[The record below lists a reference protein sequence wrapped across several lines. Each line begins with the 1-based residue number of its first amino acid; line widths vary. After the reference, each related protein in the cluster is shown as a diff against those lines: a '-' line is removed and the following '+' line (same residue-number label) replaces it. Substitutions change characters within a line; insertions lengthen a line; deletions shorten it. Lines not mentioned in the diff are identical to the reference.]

1 MATVTVLPAHK
12 LRISTDMKHIPWESS
27 DHIPTPRNGAKYMLQ
42 PRALKAM
49 ELALYMQ
56 NEGYNVYLCGGAH
69 VGRSYIVRE
78 ILTPHAR
85 KAQTPKDIIYLYNF
99 SDADKP
105 ILLRLPAGQGRIFKK
120 MLQDV
125 VSKIRKE
132 LPRHFETELYITSRS
147 KILDAFQET
156 KSGILKRM
164 NELAKAKGFSLD
176 VDDNSGVT
184 LYPLVEGKRLSEDE
198 FEHLETETRQVFKR
212 KADALMNSLSGH
224 MRHLSRVEQELR
236 ENEKELER
244 TVAVR
249 MLEKILKP
257 VQESFLRKHPDE
269 TLKKYLDD
277 FYKDILNNLDS
288 FTSRDGLS
296 SAGASHMGLD
306 LSHAMQGEPD
316 LSRYDINVFVDNTET
331 KGAPLIFEQHPTV
344 SNLLGCI
351 ERESEM
357 GALITDF
364 SLIKSGSLHKANG
377 GYLVIRIDDII
388 QHYQAW
394 EGLLRSLRSGYAR
407 IEDAN
412 EGQDSAA
419 RTKSIEP
426 QPVDLQVK
434 VILIGSEGIYETLLE
449 GDERFSKLFR
459 IKAHLS
465 EQSERNATTIRY
477 YLQRIKQ
484 IINKTQLPTFD
495 KSALAWLVDYGSR
508 LVEDQRRLS
517 LKFPRLREIM
527 MEASA
532 LAAQQG
538 QTVVNAAFLQLA
550 ADDKHYRANLVQDVF
565 LEEYDRNIIK
575 VRTWGQA
582 VGLVNGLSVTGHGDF
597 EFGLPHQI
605 SCTVGVGHG
614 GIIDLER
621 EAELG
626 GPIHTKAIMILKSYL
641 TALFARRHPIVL
653 TGSICIEQCYAG
665 IEGDS
670 ASGAELVSLL
680 SAIAEVPVR
689 LDLAFTGALN
699 QSGQIMAVGGVSHKI
714 EGFFNV
720 CARHGLTGTQGVLI
734 PHDNVENLM
743 LSPSIVEAVQQGKFS
758 VYPIKHIDEAL
769 ELLTGLSAGK
779 RRKDDSFTKGSLYAL
794 VATRLQSLCAFAAK
808 DVRVPKKPV
817 QKKAQKATVKSPE
830 KSSSD
835 SQNSAKN
842 MFSESPILHKREHAS
857 KVLRHKS

>member
-12 LRISTDMKHIPWESS
+12 LSICTDTKHIPWESS
-27 DHIPTPRNGAKYMLQ
+27 DRIPTPRNGAKHMLQ

-56 NEGYNVYLCGGAH
+56 NEGYNVYLCGGAQL
-69 VGRSYIVRE
+69 GRSYLVRE
-78 ILTPHAR
+78 ILHPHAR
-85 KAQTPKDIIYLYNF
+85 KSATPPDIIYLYNF
-99 SDADKP
+99 SDTDKP
-105 ILLRLPAGQGRIFKK
+105 ILLRLPAGQGRILKK

-147 KILDAFQET
+147 KILDAFQES
-156 KSGILKRM
+156 KSTILKRM

-176 VDDNSGVT
+176 VDDNGGVT
-184 LYPLVEGKRLSEDE
+184 LYPLVDGKRLSEDE
-198 FEHLETETRQVFKR
+198 FEHLETEVRQVFKR

-224 MRHLSRVEQELR
+224 MRHLTRMEQELR

-269 TLKKYLDD
+269 TLKKYLEA
-277 FYKDILNNLDS
+277 FYKDILDNLDS
-288 FTSRDGLS
+288 FTSRDGLGGGGS
-296 SAGASHMGLD
+296 GLAPMGLD

-316 LSRYDINVFVDNTET
+316 MGRYDINVFVDNTKT
-331 KGAPLIFEQHPTV
+331 KGAPVIFEEHPTV
-344 SNLLGCI
+344 SNLLGTI

-377 GYLVIRIDDII
+377 GYLVIRIEDIL

-394 EGLLRSLRSGYAR
+394 EGLLRSLRSGFAR
-407 IEDAN
+407 IEDAS
-412 EGQDSAA
+412 EGQESAS

-426 QPVDLQVK
+426 QRVDLHLK
-434 VILIGSEGIYETLLE
+434 IILIGSEGIYETLLE

-459 IKAHLS
+459 VKAHLS
-465 EQSERNATTIRY
+465 EYAERNATNIRY
-477 YLQRIKQ
+477 YLQRLQQ
-484 IINKTQLPTFD
+484 IIKNTNLPCFD

-508 LVEDQRRLS
+508 IVEDQRRLS
-517 LKFPRLREIM
+517 LKFPLLREIM

-532 LAAQQG
+532 LAAQQ
-538 QTVVNAAFLQLA
+538 QQEQVNAHFLQLA
-550 ADDKHYRANLVQDVF
+550 ADDKHYRTNLVQDVF

-575 VRTWGQA
+575 VRTSGEA
-582 VGLVNGLSVTGHGDF
+582 IGLVNGLSVTGHGDF

-641 TALFARRHPIVL
+641 TSLFARRHPIVL

-743 LSPSIVEAVQQGKFS
+743 LSPRIMQAVQQGKFAI
-758 VYPIKHIDEAL
+758 YPIKHIDEAL

-794 VATRLQSLCAFAAK
+794 VATRLQSLSAFAAK
-808 DVRVPKKPV
+808 EVKLPKNALT
-817 QKKAQKATVKSPE
+817 KKTPSKTAISKATLPNSQENKENKTQKAR
-830 KSSSD
+830 
-835 SQNSAKN
+835 
-842 MFSESPILHKREHAS
+842 LGLRKRLQA
-857 KVLRHKS
+857 

>member
-1 MATVTVLPAHK
+1 MATVSVLPAHK
-12 LRISTDMKHIPWESS
+12 LSISTDMKHIPWESS
-27 DHIPTPRNGAKYMLQ
+27 DHIPTPRNGAKHMLQ

-56 NEGYNVYLCGGAH
+56 HEGYNVYLCGGAH
-69 VGRSYIVRE
+69 LGRSYMVRE
-78 ILTPHAR
+78 TLLPHAR
-85 KAQTPKDIIYLYNF
+85 KAATPADMIYLYNF

-125 VSKIRKE
+125 VNKIRKE

-147 KILDAFQET
+147 KILDAFQES

-176 VDDNSGVT
+176 VDDGGGVT
-184 LYPLVEGKRLSEDE
+184 LYPLVEGKRLSEEE
-198 FEHLETETRQVFKR
+198 FEHLETEVRQVFKR
-212 KADALMNSLSGH
+212 KADALMNTMSGH
-224 MRHLSRVEQELR
+224 MRHLTRVEQELR
-236 ENEKELER
+236 ENEKQLER

-269 TLKKYLDD
+269 TLKKYLEA
-277 FYKDILNNLDS
+277 FYQDVLDNLDS
-288 FTSRDGLS
+288 FTAREGVGGQGS
-296 SAGASHMGLD
+296 SPMAMDFA
-306 LSHAMQGEPD
+306 HAMQQEPD
-316 LSRYDINVFVDNTET
+316 MGRYDINVFVDNTKT
-331 KGAPLIFEQHPTV
+331 KGAPLIFEEHPTV

-364 SLIKSGSLHKANG
+364 SLIKAGSLHKANG
-377 GYLVIRIDDII
+377 GYLVIRIEDIL

-394 EGLLRSLRSGYAR
+394 EGLLRSLRSGFAR
-407 IEDAN
+407 IEDAT
-412 EGQDSAA
+412 EGQESAA

-426 QPVDLQVK
+426 QRIDLQVK

-465 EQSERNATTIRY
+465 EQAERNAQNIRH
-477 YLQRIKQ
+477 YLQRLQQ
-484 IINKTQLPTFD
+484 IIKNTGLPTFD
-495 KSALAWLVDYGSR
+495 KSALAWLVDYSSR

-517 LKFPRLREIM
+517 LKFPLLREIM

-532 LAAQQG
+532 RAAQQG
-538 QTVVNAAFLQLA
+538 QDVVNAEFLQQA

-575 VRTWGQA
+575 VRTSGEA

-720 CARHGLTGTQGVLI
+720 CHRHGLTGTQGVLI

-743 LSPSIVEAVQQGKFS
+743 LSPRIMEAVQNGSFAI
-758 VYPIKHIDEAL
+758 YPIKHIDEAL

-779 RRKDDSFTKGSLYAL
+779 RRKDESFTKGSLYAL
-794 VATRLQSLCAFAAK
+794 VATRLQSLSAFAAK
-808 DVRVPKKPV
+808 EVKVPKKVSAPKANKKSIQAPATTTTTAKV
-817 QKKAQKATVKSPE
+817 TVKTRAQALQKKLQEQLGTQKGYKA
-830 KSSSD
+830 
-835 SQNSAKN
+835 
-842 MFSESPILHKREHAS
+842 
-857 KVLRHKS
+857 